1 MASAKLNYQL
11 PSWPLIDF
19 HAHFPVAGDDI
30 LGKVNQ
36 DYQERYGPEK
46 LSRLKAYSLEM
57 NRLWRK
63 AWCFPEPEPV
73 LEPAWEETARRW
85 SRELAEYGIEKIV
98 FVTGGGNQNLYRIT
112 KVDPGRFLGFAH
124 HDPFM
129 PGAADEL
136 KRSVREYGFRGYKIL
151 APTLSGPLSDPALT
165 RLWEVAEELGVPVI
179 IHFGVLGGGGGIGW
193 HENISPLALH
203 NVAKG
208 YPGIPFVIPHFGCGY
223 PKELLHLAWV
233 CPNIYVDTCGNNEW
247 VRWMPYALTLED
259 LFRRFYETI
268 GPERIIFGSDS
279 EWFPRG
285 FALRYLLDQL
295 RTCYQ
300 LGLPETEMA
309 MIFGGNAA
317 RLLKV
322 DGKGEAIVPEA

>member
-1 MASAKLNYQL
+1 MASPELTWQL

-30 LGKVNQ
+30 LGEINQ
-36 DYQERYGPEK
+36 TYQERYSQEK
-46 LSRLKAYSLEM
+46 LAHLKAYSLKM
-57 NRLWRK
+57 NSLWRK
-63 AWCFPEPEPV
+63 AWSFPEPEAV
-73 LEPAWEETARRW
+73 LANAWKETAQRW
-85 SRELAEYGIEKIV
+85 SGELTKYGIDKIV
-98 FVTGGGNQNLYRIT
+98 FVTGGGNQNLYQIIQ
-112 KVDPGRFLGFAH
+112 VDPERFLGFAH

-129 PGAADEL
+129 PGAAQEL
-136 KRSVREYGFRGYKIL
+136 QNSVQQYGFRGYKIL
-151 APTLSGPLSDPALT
+151 APTLSGRLDQPRLIP
-165 RLWEVAEELGVPVI
+165 LWETLEQLKLPVI
-179 IHFGVLGGGGGIGW
+179 IHFGVLGWRGGIGYQ
-193 HENISPLALH
+193 ENISPLALH

-247 VRWMPYALTLED
+247 VRWMPYKLTLED

-285 FALRYLLDQL
+285 FALRYLQDQL
-295 RTCYQ
+295 MACYQ
-300 LGLPETEMA
+300 LGFPEGEIA
-309 MIFGGNAA
+309 QIFGGNASK
-317 RLLKV
+317 LLKL
-322 DGKGEAIVPEA
+322 DGKGEQVGPSL